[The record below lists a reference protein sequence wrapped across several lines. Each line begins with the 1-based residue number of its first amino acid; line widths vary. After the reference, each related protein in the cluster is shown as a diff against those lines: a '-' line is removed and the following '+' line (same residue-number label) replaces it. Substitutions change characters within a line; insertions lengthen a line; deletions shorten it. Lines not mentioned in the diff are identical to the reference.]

1 MENNINNENALEV
14 ELKFE
19 DLVVKESIKRAIADC
34 GYIEMTPIQK
44 AALPVVLE
52 GRDIIAQ
59 APTGTGKTCCF
70 AIPGINMVDV
80 NSPDVQVLVLCPTR
94 ELAMQVS
101 GEFQKLSKFT
111 ESLRVCTVYGGQEI
125 EKQIMALKRKP
136 QIICGTPGR
145 IMDHLRRKTIK
156 IKKLK
161 MLILDEADEMLN
173 MGFREDI
180 DVILEEV
187 KNPHQTLLFSAT
199 MPEGIKRITEI
210 YQNNAVM
217 VKTTHKDTDLP
228 EIDQYYVELVEAN
241 KTDCLSRMIDTY
253 NFKQALVF
261 CRTKKKVD
269 DLSFALTSRGYPVE
283 CLHGDMKQTSRD
295 KVMEMFRNGLIRVLI
310 ATDVA
315 ARGLDISGI
324 DAVFNYDIPDDI
336 EYYVHRIG
344 RTARAGRTGAAYSFV
359 VKKEL
364 YRIKNFQKELKTSIV
379 KIAPPSY
386 AQAKDAKVKNILKDL
401 INSTKDTNLTEY
413 LNYIYITLSDEGYP
427 YEPELVGAAFLKQLI
442 ETDSR
447 FKDAG
452 LDLSIEKTKGKETQK
467 GYTRLFINLGRM
479 DNLNKAELVDLVTH
493 KRIVTSD
500 KIMGIDIMNTYSFFE
515 VPNAK
520 VEDLLRMLN
529 SRAYNGRAI
538 DVEVAMGK
546 KSSGKKTKDESS
558 KSRNHKSSSEKPKK
572 EEQNP
577 KKDNAKT
584 RGTKDK
590 FLTEHSK
597 KKKSTSPKK
606 EETSKKEKNKTSKKE
621 TKKTNK
627 RLEIS
632 W

>member
-1 MENNINNENALEV
+1 MENIENIEEL

-19 DLVVKESIKRAIADC
+19 DLEVRESIKKAIADC

-44 AALPVVLE
+44 AALPIVLE

-70 AIPGINMVDV
+70 AIPGINIVDV
-80 NSPDVQVLVLCPTR
+80 NSSDVQVLVLCPTR

-101 GEFQKLSKFT
+101 GEFQKLAKFT
-111 ESLRVCTVYGGQEI
+111 SGLRVCTIYGGQEI
-125 EKQIMALKRKP
+125 EKQIISLKRKP

-145 IMDHLRRKTIK
+145 IMDHMRRKTIK
-156 IKKLK
+156 INNIK

-173 MGFREDI
+173 MGFREDL
-180 DVILEEV
+180 DVILKEV
-187 KNPHQTLLFSAT
+187 KKPHQTLLFSAT

-210 YQNNAVM
+210 YQHNAVM

-269 DLSFALTSRGYPVE
+269 ELSFALTSRGYPVE
-283 CLHGDMKQTSRD
+283 CLHGDMKQSSRD

-324 DAVFNYDIPDDI
+324 DAVFNYDIPDDV

-359 VKKEL
+359 VKKEMQ
-364 YRIKNFQKELKTSIV
+364 RIKNFQKELKTSIV

-386 AQAKDAKVKNILKDL
+386 AQAKDAKIKNILKDL
-401 INSTKDTNLTEY
+401 INQTKETDLTEY
-413 LNYIYITLSDEGYP
+413 LSYIYTTLADEGYP
-427 YEPELVGAAFLKQLI
+427 YEPEMIGAAFLKQLI
-442 ETDSR
+442 DTDSR

-452 LDLSIEKTKGKETQK
+452 LDLSVDKAKGKETQK

-479 DNLNKAELVDLVTH
+479 DHLNKADLVDLVTE

-520 VEDLLRMLN
+520 VNDLLKFLN
-529 SRAYNGRAI
+529 SRVYNGRKI

-546 KSSGKKTKDESS
+546 KSSGKKKEDSKD
-558 KSRNHKSSSEKPKK
+558 KSDKPRSRKSSSERSKK
-572 EEQNP
+572 EEQTP
-577 KKDNAKT
+577 KKDNAKV

-597 KKKSTSPKK
+597 KKKSTS
-606 EETSKKEKNKTSKKE
+606 SKKETSNKKEVKKEKKE

>member
-1 MENNINNENALEV
+1 MENIENIEEL

-19 DLVVKESIKRAIADC
+19 DLDVRESIKRAIADC

-44 AALPVVLE
+44 VALPVVLK

-59 APTGTGKTCCF
+59 APTGTGKTCSF
-70 AIPGINMVDV
+70 AIPGINIVDV
-80 NSPDVQVLVLCPTR
+80 DNSDVQVLVLCPTR

-101 GEFQKLSKFT
+101 GEFQKLAKFT
-111 ESLRVCTVYGGQEI
+111 NSLRVCTVYGGQEI
-125 EKQIMALKRKP
+125 EKQIIALKRKP

-156 IKKLK
+156 IKNIK

-173 MGFREDI
+173 MGFREDLDI
-180 DVILEEV
+180 ILKEV
-187 KNPHQTLLFSAT
+187 KSPHQTLLFSAT
-199 MPEGIKRITEI
+199 MPEGIRQITEL
-210 YQNNAVM
+210 YQHNAVM

-228 EIDQYYVELVEAN
+228 EIDQYYVELLESN

-261 CRTKKKVD
+261 CRTKRKVD

-283 CLHGDMKQTSRD
+283 CLHGDMKQASRD

-324 DAVFNYDIPDDI
+324 DAVFNYDIPDDV

-364 YRIKNFQKELKTSIV
+364 SRIKNFSKELKTSIV

-401 INSTKDTNLTEY
+401 INATKETDLIEY

-427 YEPELVGAAFLKQLI
+427 YEPEMIGAAFLKQLI

-452 LDLSIEKTKGKETQK
+452 LDLSSDKTKGKDTAK

-479 DNLNKAELVDLVTH
+479 DRLNKADLVDLVTT

-515 VPNAK
+515 IPNAK
-520 VEDLLRMLN
+520 VTDLLKMLN
-529 SRAYNGRAI
+529 GRVYNGREI

-546 KSSGKKTKDESS
+546 KSNGKNPKDGKNHDEKIRS
-558 KSRNHKSSSEKPKK
+558 KKSASKENKKEIELKPKK
-572 EEQNP
+572 E
-577 KKDNAKT
+577 NAET

-597 KKKSTSPKK
+597 KKKSTSSSK
-606 EETSKKEKNKTSKKE
+606 EVASKKE
-621 TKKTNK
+621 TKKNK

>member
-1 MENNINNENALEV
+1 MENIENIEELQ
-14 ELKFE
+14 LKFE
-19 DLVVKESIKRAIADC
+19 DLEVKESIKRAIADC

-59 APTGTGKTCCF
+59 APTGTGKTCSF
-70 AIPGINMVDV
+70 AIPGINIVDV

-111 ESLRVCTVYGGQEI
+111 SGLRVCTVYGGQEI
-125 EKQIMALKRKP
+125 EKQIVSLKRKP

-156 IKKLK
+156 IKNIK

-173 MGFREDI
+173 MGFREDL
-180 DVILEEV
+180 DVILKEV
-187 KNPHQTLLFSAT
+187 QSPHQTLLFSAT
-199 MPEGIKRITEI
+199 MPEGIKRITET
-210 YQNNAVM
+210 YQHDAVT

-269 DLSFALTSRGYPVE
+269 ELSFALTSRGYPVE
-283 CLHGDMKQTSRD
+283 CLHGDMKQSSRD

-324 DAVFNYDIPDDI
+324 DAVFNFDIPDDI

-359 VKKEL
+359 VKKEMQ
-364 YRIKNFQKELKTSIV
+364 RIKNFQKELKTSIV

-386 AQAKDAKVKNILKDL
+386 AQAKDAKIKNILKDL
-401 INSTKDTNLTEY
+401 INSTKEMDLTEY

-427 YEPELVGAAFLKQLI
+427 YEPEMIGAAFLKQLI

-452 LDLSIEKTKGKETQK
+452 LDLSVAKTKNKETQK

-479 DNLNKAELVDLVTH
+479 DHLNKADLVDLVTE

-515 VPNAK
+515 VPNTK
-520 VEDLLRMLN
+520 VNDLLKMLN
-529 SRAYNGRAI
+529 SRVYNGRNI

-546 KSSGKKTKDESS
+546 KSSSKKREDSKD
-558 KSRNHKSSSEKPKK
+558 KSDKPRSRKSSSERSKK
-572 EEQNP
+572 EEQTP
-577 KKDNAKT
+577 KKDNAKA

-597 KKKSTSPKK
+597 KKKSTTPKK
-606 EETSKKEKNKTSKKE
+606 ETSSKKEVKKEKKE

>member
-1 MENNINNENALEV
+1 MEEL

-19 DLVVKESIKRAIADC
+19 DLNVKESIKRAIADV

-70 AIPGINMVDV
+70 AIPGIDIVDV
-80 NSPDVQVLVLCPTR
+80 DNPDVQVLVLCPTR

-101 GEFQKLSKFT
+101 GEFQKLAKFT
-111 ESLRVCTVYGGQEI
+111 QGLRVCTVYGGQDI

-145 IMDHLRRKTIK
+145 IMDHLRRRTIK
-156 IKKLK
+156 IKKIK

-173 MGFREDI
+173 MGFREDL
-180 DVILEEV
+180 DVILENV
-187 KNPHQTLLFSAT
+187 KHPHQTVLFSAT
-199 MPEGIKRITEI
+199 MPEGIKRITEN
-210 YQNNAVM
+210 YQKDAVT
-217 VKTTHKDTDLP
+217 VKTTYKDTDLP
-228 EIDQYYVELVEAN
+228 EIDQYYVELAESN
-241 KTDCLSRMIDTY
+241 KIDCLSRMIDTY

-261 CRTKKKVD
+261 CRTKRKVD
-269 DLSFALTSRGYPVE
+269 ELSFSLTSRGYQVE

-295 KVMEMFRNGLIRVLI
+295 KVMDMFRNGLIRILI

-315 ARGLDISGI
+315 ARGLDINGI

-364 YRIKNFQKELKTSIV
+364 YRIKSFSRELKTSIV
-379 KIAPPSY
+379 QIAPPSY
-386 AQAKDAKVKNILKDL
+386 AQAKDAKVKNILKEL
-401 INSTKDTNLTEY
+401 INSNKDTNLIEY

-427 YEPELVGAAFLKQLI
+427 FEPEMIGAAFLKQLI
-442 ETDSR
+442 DTDSR

-452 LDLSIEKTKGKETQK
+452 LDLSVTKTKKSGTLD
-467 GYTRLFINLGRM
+467 GYTRVFINLGRI
-479 DNLNKAELVDLVTH
+479 DHLNKAELVDLITQNHLVE
-493 KRIVTSD
+493 SA

-515 VPNAK
+515 VPTNK
-520 VEDLLRMLN
+520 VDSLLKFLNNRM
-529 SRAYNGRAI
+529 YNGREI
-538 DVEVAMGK
+538 NVEVSTGK
-546 KSSGKKTKDESS
+546 KKTSSKKEEKTKRTTTKTKET
-558 KSRNHKSSSEKPKK
+558 KKEEKPKK
-572 EEQNP
+572 E
-577 KKDNAKT
+577 NAKT

-597 KKKSTSPKK
+597 KKKSSDAPK
-606 EETSKKEKNKTSKKE
+606 KKE
-621 TKKTNK
+621 TKEKKTSDKKTNK
-627 RLEIS
+627 RLEIK

>member
-1 MENNINNENALEV
+1 MEEL

-19 DLVVKESIKRAIADC
+19 DLNVKESIKRAIADV

-70 AIPGINMVDV
+70 AIPGINIVDV
-80 NSPDVQVLVLCPTR
+80 NNPDVQVLVLCPTR

-111 ESLRVCTVYGGQEI
+111 QGLRVCTVYGGQDI

-145 IMDHLRRKTIK
+145 VMDHLRRRTIK
-156 IKKLK
+156 IKKIK

-173 MGFREDI
+173 MGFREDL
-180 DVILEEV
+180 DVILENV
-187 KNPHQTLLFSAT
+187 KHPHQTVLFSAT
-199 MPEGIKRITEI
+199 MPDGIKKITEV
-210 YQNNAVM
+210 YQHDAVT
-217 VKTTHKDTDLP
+217 VKTTYKDTDLP
-228 EIDQYYVELVEAN
+228 EIDQYYVELAESN
-241 KTDCLSRMIDTY
+241 KMDCLSRMIDTY

-261 CRTKKKVD
+261 CRTKRKVD
-269 DLSFALTSRGYPVE
+269 ELSFSLTSRGYQVE

-295 KVMEMFRNGLIRVLI
+295 KVMDMFRNGLIRILI

-315 ARGLDISGI
+315 ARGLDINGI

-364 YRIKNFQKELKTSIV
+364 HRIKSFSRELKTSIV
-379 KIAPPSY
+379 QIAPPSY
-386 AQAKDAKVKNILKDL
+386 AQAKDAKVKNILKEL
-401 INSTKDTNLTEY
+401 INNNKDNNLIEY

-427 YEPELVGAAFLKQLI
+427 FEPEMIGAAFLKQLI

-452 LDLSIEKTKGKETQK
+452 LDLSVTKTKKSGTLE
-467 GYTRLFINLGRM
+467 GYTRVFINLGRI
-479 DNLNKAELVDLVTH
+479 DHLNKAELVDLITANHLVE
-493 KRIVTSD
+493 SA

-515 VPNAK
+515 VPNNK
-520 VEDLLRMLN
+520 VDALLKFLNNRM
-529 SRAYNGRAI
+529 YNGREI
-538 DVEVAMGK
+538 NVEVSTGK
-546 KSSGKKTKDESS
+546 KKASSRKDE
-558 KSRNHKSSSEKPKK
+558 KPRREKTPKKEEKPKK
-572 EEQNP
+572 E
-577 KKDNAKT
+577 NAKT

-597 KKKSTSPKK
+597 KKKTSDA
-606 EETSKKEKNKTSKKE
+606 SKKKE
-621 TKKTNK
+621 TKDKKTNK
-627 RLEIS
+627 RLEIK

>member
-1 MENNINNENALEV
+1 MEDL

-19 DLVVKESIKRAIADC
+19 DLVVKESIKKAIVDC

-70 AIPGINMVDV
+70 AIPGINVVDV
-80 NSPDVQVLVLCPTR
+80 DNSDVQVLVLCPTR

-101 GEFQKLSKFT
+101 GEFQKLAKFT
-111 ESLRVCTVYGGQEI
+111 TGLRVCTVYGGQDI

-156 IKKLK
+156 IKKIK

-173 MGFREDI
+173 MGFREDL
-180 DVILEEV
+180 DVILENV
-187 KNPHQTLLFSAT
+187 SHSHQTLLFSAT
-199 MPEGIKRITEI
+199 MPDGIKRITEN
-210 YQNNAVM
+210 YQHNAVI
-217 VKTTHKDTDLP
+217 VKTTYKDTDLP
-228 EIDQYYVELVEAN
+228 EIDQYYVELAENN
-241 KTDCLSRMIDTY
+241 KMDCLSRMIDTY

-261 CRTKKKVD
+261 CRTKRKVD
-269 DLSFALTSRGYPVE
+269 EVSFALTSRGYPVE
-283 CLHGDMKQTSRD
+283 CLHGDMKQSSRD
-295 KVMEMFRNGLIRVLI
+295 KVMDMFRNGLIRILI

-315 ARGLDISGI
+315 ARGLDINGI

-364 YRIKNFQKELKTSIV
+364 YRIKTFSKELKTPIV

-386 AQAKDAKVKNILKDL
+386 AQAKDAKIKNILKEL
-401 INSTKDTNLTEY
+401 INNNKDNNLIEY

-427 YEPELVGAAFLKQLI
+427 FEPEMIGAAFLKQLI

-452 LDLSIEKTKGKETQK
+452 LDLSISKTKKSGTLD
-467 GYTRLFINLGRM
+467 GYSRLFINLGRI
-479 DNLNKAELVDLVTH
+479 DHLNKAELVDLLTQ
-493 KRIVTSD
+493 KRIITSD

-515 VPNAK
+515 VPTNN
-520 VEDLLRMLN
+520 VEAILDFLNNRM
-529 SRAYNGRAI
+529 YNGREI
-538 DVEVAMGK
+538 NVEVSTGK
-546 KSSGKKTKDESS
+546 KKTSDKKE
-558 KSRNHKSSSEKPKK
+558 KSSSRKDDKPKSSNK
-572 EEQNP
+572 EEQKP
-577 KKDNAKT
+577 KKDNAKV

-597 KKKSTSPKK
+597 KKKTSDTPKKGSKDKKEPKK
-606 EETSKKEKNKTSKKE
+606 EKKTSD
-621 TKKTNK
+621 KKTNK

>member
-1 MENNINNENALEV
+1 MEEL

-19 DLVVKESIKRAIADC
+19 DLVVKETIKRAIAEV

-70 AIPGINMVDV
+70 AIPGINIVDV
-80 NSPDVQVLVLCPTR
+80 DNPDVQVLVLCPTR

-101 GEFQKLSKFT
+101 GEFQKLAKFT
-111 ESLRVCTVYGGQEI
+111 QGLRVCTVYGGQDI
-125 EKQIMALKRKP
+125 EKQIIALKRKP

-145 IMDHLRRKTIK
+145 IMDHLRRRTIK

-173 MGFREDI
+173 MGFREDL
-180 DVILEEV
+180 DVILENV
-187 KNPHQTLLFSAT
+187 KHPHQTVLFSAT
-199 MPEGIKRITEI
+199 MPEGIKRITEN
-210 YQNNAVM
+210 YQHDAITI
-217 VKTTHKDTDLP
+217 KTTYKDTDLP
-228 EIDQYYVELVEAN
+228 EIDQYYVELTENN
-241 KTDCLSRMIDTY
+241 KMDCLSRMIDTY

-261 CRTKKKVD
+261 CRTKRKVD
-269 DLSFALTSRGYPVE
+269 ELSFALTSRGYHVE
-283 CLHGDMKQTSRD
+283 CLHGDMKQSSRD
-295 KVMEMFRNGLIRVLI
+295 KVMDMFRNGLIRILI

-324 DAVFNYDIPDDI
+324 DAVFNYDVPDDV

-364 YRIKNFQKELKTSIV
+364 YRIKTFSRELKTPIV
-379 KIAPPSY
+379 KIAPPSF
-386 AQAKDAKVKNILKDL
+386 AQAKDAKIKNILKEL

-452 LDLSIEKTKGKETQK
+452 LDLSVTKTKKSGTLE
-467 GYTRLFINLGRM
+467 GYTRVFINLGRI
-479 DNLNKAELVDLVTH
+479 DHLNKAELVDLLTQKH
-493 KRIVTSD
+493 LIASD

-515 VPNAK
+515 IPTNK
-520 VEDLLRMLN
+520 VESILDFLNNRM
-529 SRAYNGRAI
+529 YNGREI
-538 DVEVAMGK
+538 NVEVSTGKKNTSSKKDDKGK
-546 KSSGKKTKDESS
+546 KSKTLT
-558 KSRNHKSSSEKPKK
+558 NKK
-572 EEQNP
+572 EDTIP
-577 KKDNAKT
+577 KKDNAKA

-597 KKKSTSPKK
+597 KKKTTDNSKSVKK
-606 EETSKKEKNKTSKKE
+606 TAKKEKKSSVKKA
-621 TKKTNK
+621 NK
-627 RLEIS
+627 RLEIK